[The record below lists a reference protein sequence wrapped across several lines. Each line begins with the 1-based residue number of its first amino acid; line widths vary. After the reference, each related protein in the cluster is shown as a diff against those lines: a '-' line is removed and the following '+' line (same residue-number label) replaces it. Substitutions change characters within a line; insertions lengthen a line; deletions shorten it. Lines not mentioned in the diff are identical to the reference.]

1 MSDHTPGTRVGDY
14 VTTATPV
21 GSKVAIN
28 KAFWRDAPEP
38 SLEVLAHRKGMCYI
52 VGKAYPKFQDNEQ
65 VYTSPSGWDFY
76 IVKKLPAK
84 DTK

>member
-1 MSDHTPGTRVGDY
+1 MTNHIPGTRVGDY

-52 VGKAYPKFQDNEQ
+52 IGMPHPGFMIREE
-65 VYTSPSGWDFY
+65 VYESPSGDDFY
-76 IVKKLPAK
+76 TVKELPAK

>member
-38 SLEVLAHRKGMCYI
+38 EFEVLAHRNGVCYLI
-52 VGKAYPKFQDNEQ
+52 GKPHPKYMEHDD
-65 VYTSPSGWDFY
+65 VYKSPSGDDFY
-76 IVKKLPAK
+76 IVKELPAK